1 MALYTF
7 AQLPD
12 IPVILPIAAT
22 PISLS
27 ERVMLAYRDPDL
39 SSSEFEKMVREIY
52 GDGPFEED
60 DQ

>member
-12 IPVILPIAAT
+12 IPVILPIT
-22 PISLS
+22 SVPLMTSDKI
-27 ERVMLAYRDPDL
+27 MLAYRDPNL
-39 SSSEFEKMVREIY
+39 SASEFEAMVREIY